1 MAPGFWKAVH
11 SPDSDVV
18 EEGGSAPGSAL
29 KAPASLP
36 HRPPHTRPPQ
46 GRDML
51 APREA
56 HWTCWLRPPIRPS
69 VGQWVRGWVLRWRCL
84 GSGGYWG
91 FPLDRP
97 GPWLA
102 AHRSPLTA
110 AYALPAGAAARGR
123 RCARSSAGASAPS
136 ASPSSAGPG
145 SCGTEVKSAACCP
158 LSPPPQALSTHCPTT
173 ASTFPGRPHLH
184 SLLRGQQLL
193 LFFGDLEDE
202 AWVALHCLAISW
214 RPRPWQ
220 PALPGVGSCLAEA
233 WTLGPTLTL
242 PKSLGQALPP
252 HSPES
257 SPSWFLP
264 SREQPAPPLPA
275 SVGGSPGLVR

>member
-11 SPDSDVV
+11 SPDPDVV
-18 EEGGSAPGSAL
+18 EEGGSVPGSAL

-36 HRPPHTRPPQ
+36 HRPPHTCPT
-46 GRDML
+46 
-51 APREA
+51 PREGRVGSPGGSLDLLARPA
-56 HWTCWLRPPIRPS
+56 HSSIGRPVGSWVGAS
-69 VGQWVRGWVLRWRCL
+69 VAVSGLWRVL
-84 GSGGYWG
+84 G
-91 FPLDRP
+91 FPARSDRAVAR
-97 GPWLA
+97 G
-102 AHRSPLTA
+102 SPLTA

-145 SCGTEVKSAACCP
+145 SCGTEVRSAACCP

-173 ASTFPGRPHLH
+173 ARTFPGHPHLH

-193 LFFGDLEDE
+193 LFFRDLEDE

-214 RPRPWQ
+214 RPRPGQ

-264 SREQPAPPLPA
+264 SQEQPAPPLPA
-275 SVGGSPGLVR
+275 SVGGLPGLVR